1 MSKLKC
7 CDCGAERRAYCARC
21 DSCLNA
27 LYRLKLPEIAAKKP
41 IESVGACHV
50 GMTVSVKATGESA
63 RKFESWL
70 ATTGMEDLNWRYM
83 LTSEIMIKYAAWL
96 VRTNQWE
103 QFSHSQNTIRRYLE
117 NTVVTVDGT
126 DYLLWRREHTRHMTT
141 YTNWHTPVEY
151 R

>member
-1 MSKLKC
+1 MSDLKC
-7 CDCGAERRAYCARC
+7 VDCGAERRPYCALC

-27 LYRLKLPEIAAKKP
+27 AYRLKLPEILAKKP
-41 IESVGACHV
+41 HSSIAACHV
-50 GMTVSVKATGESA
+50 GMTISVKVTGDSA

-70 ATTGMEDLNWRYM
+70 ATKGIELLNWSYK
-83 LTSEIMIKYAAWL
+83 LTSEIRDIYAGWL
-96 VRTNQWE
+96 VNRNEWE
-103 QFSHSQNTIRRYLE
+103 QFSHGQDAIRRYLE
-117 NTVVTVDGT
+117 NTVVTVDGV